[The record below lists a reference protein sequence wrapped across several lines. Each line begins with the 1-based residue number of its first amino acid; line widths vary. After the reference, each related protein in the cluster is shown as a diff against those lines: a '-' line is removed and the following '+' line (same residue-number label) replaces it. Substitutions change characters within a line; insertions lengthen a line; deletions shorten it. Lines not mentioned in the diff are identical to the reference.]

1 VTNVVRSLLN
11 YVTRNCRRAS
21 CTERTFSRHID
32 EYTHPNWG
40 WILVWL
46 LFSVAGVANLI
57 NGYPEHGT
65 EE

>member
-1 VTNVVRSLLN
+1 MLFAACSTTSLET
-11 YVTRNCRRAS
+11 VGGQVAR
-21 CTERTFSRHID
+21 FSRHID

-40 WILVWL
+40 WILVSL